1 MGSLSLRKYVS
12 HDHGKGP
19 RACQLGIHQGTC
31 ISQRAVLASRHAGC
45 GGAVHGRART
55 FHGLYIAYAA
65 RVDRMLVPEA
75 QPSTKP
81 AQVSP
86 NTCPGVHCCPRGR
99 WQWWGAR
106 SHRCHCCSLPRHHT
120 SPVTDTGPM
129 IHPWDT
135 PLCNKSRHFI
145 LSRPRGAAAAQR
157 NGPCEMQDSGART
170 LSGVSQPFLG
180 DG

>member
-19 RACQLGIHQGTC
+19 RACQLGVHQD
-31 ISQRAVLASRHAGC
+31 IRAVLASRHAGC

-55 FHGLYIAYAA
+55 FHGLYIAHTA
-65 RVDRMLVPEA
+65 RIDRMLVPET
-75 QPSTKP
+75 QPSTQP
-81 AQVSP
+81 APGSP
-86 NTCPGVHCCPRGR
+86 NACPGVQCCPRGR

-106 SHRCHCCSLPRHHT
+106 SHRGHCCSLPRHHT
-120 SPVTDTGPM
+120 SPGTDTGPM

-135 PLCNKSRHFI
+135 PLCNKSRQFI

>member
-1 MGSLSLRKYVS
+1 MGSLSLRKYVCR
-12 HDHGKGP
+12 DHGKGP
-19 RACQLGIHQGTC
+19 RACQLGIHQD
-31 ISQRAVLASRHAGC
+31 IRAVLASRHAGC
-45 GGAVHGRART
+45 GGAVHGGART

-65 RVDRMLVPEA
+65 RVDRRLVPET

-81 AQVSP
+81 ALGSP
-86 NTCPGVHCCPRGR
+86 NTCPGVSAACVDAGNV
-99 WQWWGAR
+99 GGVR
-106 SHRCHCCSLPRHHT
+106 SHCGHCCSLPRHHT
-120 SPVTDTGPM
+120 SPGTNTGPM
-129 IHPWDT
+129 THPWDT

>member
-1 MGSLSLRKYVS
+1 MGSLSLRKYVCR
-12 HDHGKGP
+12 DHGKGP
-19 RACQLGIHQGTC
+19 RACQLGIHQDM
-31 ISQRAVLASRHAGC
+31 RAVLASWHAGC
-45 GGAVHGRART
+45 GGAVHGGART

-65 RVDRMLVPEA
+65 RIDRILVPET

-81 AQVSP
+81 A
-86 NTCPGVHCCPRGR
+86 PGSHQIHAQGSSTARVDAGN
-99 WQWWGAR
+99 GGVAR
-106 SHRCHCCSLPRHHT
+106 SHRDHCCSLPRHHT
-120 SPVTDTGPM
+120 SPRTDTGPM

-135 PLCNKSRHFI
+135 TLCNKSRYSI

>member
-1 MGSLSLRKYVS
+1 M
-12 HDHGKGP
+12 
-19 RACQLGIHQGTC
+19 
-31 ISQRAVLASRHAGC
+31 LASLHAGC
-45 GGAVHGRART
+45 GSAVHGGART

-65 RVDRMLVPEA
+65 RVDRRLVPET

-81 AQVSP
+81 APGSP
-86 NTCPGVHCCPRGR
+86 NTCPGVQYCPRGR

-106 SHRCHCCSLPRHHT
+106 SHRGHCCSLPHHHT
-120 SPVTDTGPM
+120 SPGTDTGPM
-129 IHPWDT
+129 IYPWDT
-135 PLCNKSRHFI
+135 PLCNKSRHVI
-145 LSRPRGAAAAQR
+145 LSRPCGAAAAQR